1 MGSIRGFIE
10 DYNSVLNRLRRLGAK
25 FNGRN
30 KAYSDYSRMFACV
43 VRSDST
49 ALAVDTCTTFIH
61 ALRVLLAQVDYLRA
75 QLAKSVAEGARL
87 GQELKRTQESL
98 LFLSAWDEEK
108 IELESEVSGVCGRN
122 DPGPIVVLVFTLEL
136 SLYVAVFARK

>member
-1 MGSIRGFIE
+1 
-10 DYNSVLNRLRRLGAK
+10 
-25 FNGRN
+25 
-30 KAYSDYSRMFACV
+30 MFACI

-49 ALAVDTCTTFIH
+49 ALAVDTCATLIH

-122 DPGPIVVLVFTLEL
+122 DPGPMVVLVFTLRTVAICCGFCSRTKYHRTVVGL
-136 SLYVAVFARK
+136 SVCLPACLPACLSSFCLRV